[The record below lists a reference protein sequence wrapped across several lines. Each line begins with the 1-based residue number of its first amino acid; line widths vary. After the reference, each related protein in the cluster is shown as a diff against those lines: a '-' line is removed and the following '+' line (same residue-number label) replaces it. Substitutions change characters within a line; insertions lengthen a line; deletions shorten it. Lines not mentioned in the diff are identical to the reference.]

1 MTQDIII
8 QVWKWIEVK
17 IKVFAGIKEKIGD
30 DHIELQVQDTIT
42 VKELKDR
49 LYIDYPEL
57 DGEVFQVA
65 VNESFETDDSVI
77 KETDIVALIPPV
89 SGG

>member
-1 MTQDIII
+1 M
-8 QVWKWIEVK
+8 K
-17 IKVFAGIKEKIGD
+17 IKVFAGIKEKTGD
-30 DHIELQVQDTIT
+30 DHIELPVQDTIT

-49 LYIDYPEL
+49 IYIDYPEL

>member
-1 MTQDIII
+1 M
-8 QVWKWIEVK
+8 
-17 IKVFAGIKEKIGD
+17 
-30 DHIELQVQDTIT
+30 
-42 VKELKDR
+42 KELKER

-65 VNESFETDDSVI
+65 VNESFERDESVI
-77 KETDIVALIPPV
+77 APDDVVALIPPV

>member
-1 MTQDIII
+1 M
-8 QVWKWIEVK
+8 K

-30 DHIELQVQDTIT
+30 DHIELPVRDTIT

-49 LYIDYPEL
+49 IYIDYPEL

>member
-1 MTQDIII
+1 M
-8 QVWKWIEVK
+8 K
-17 IKVFAGIKEKIGD
+17 IKIFASIKEKIGD
-30 DHIELQVQDTIT
+30 DHIELPIHDAIT
-42 VKELKDR
+42 VKELKER

-65 VNESFETDDSVI
+65 VNESFERDESVI
-77 KETDIVALIPPV
+77 APDDVVALIPPV